1 MKKWCFGLLLF
12 LATTFFSG
20 CSIFD
25 WNAKAGLQVITSDNV
40 AAHVYLDGKLIDKTP
55 FINRELKANEYTLLI
70 KPDDSQLAS
79 YETKLSLK
87 KGLLTVVTW
96 KLGKRP
102 ETSGGVI
109 YEMEKLTDNKNSEL
123 SLTTIPDGAIVHVDG
138 KAQGFSPVLLEH
150 LSAGEHEY
158 EVTLPSYEVQKN
170 TINVVQGFRMNIT
183 LKLAKQEY
191 TPTTDNAS
199 PDVTPSATP
208 SAQLTVS
215 PSPTASPSADLN
227 PAIPKPKIR
236 IKPTGYFE
244 NGQESLHVR
253 NDPTPESTS
262 PGLAKVGSEYKY
274 LNTLLDGWYKI
285 EFNGKPAWV
294 SGQYVELIQ

>member
-1 MKKWCFGLLLF
+1 MKKWCLALILLVS
-12 LATTFFSG
+12 ATFFSG
-20 CSIFD
+20 CSILS

-40 AAHVYLDGKLIDKTP
+40 PAHVYLDGKLIDKTP
-55 FINRELKANEYTLLI
+55 FINRELKANEYTLEI
-70 KPDDSQLAS
+70 KPDDSQLAP
-79 YETKLSLK
+79 YETKVSLK

-123 SLTTIPDGAIVHVDG
+123 SLTTIPDGAIVQVDG

-158 EVTLPSYEVQKN
+158 EVSLPSYEVQKN

-191 TPTTDNAS
+191 LPPANS
-199 PDVTPSATP
+199 PDEIVPTATP
-208 SAQLTVS
+208 SAQTSVLPGTI
-215 PSPTASPSADLN
+215 ASSSSDLN
-227 PAIPKPKIR
+227 PSVPKPKIR
-236 IKPTGYFE
+236 IKLTGYFE
-244 NGQESLHVR
+244 NGKEALHVR
-253 NDPTPESTS
+253 NDPTPESMS
-262 PGLAKVGSEYKY
+262 PGLAYVGSEYPY
-274 LNTLLDGWYKI
+274 LNQLMDGWYKI
-285 EFNGKPAWV
+285 SFNGKIGWV
-294 SGQYVELIQ
+294 SGQFVELIQ